1 MSLASLATRVLVW
14 LHGMRL
20 GIMGDALNG
29 SSSGLVLDGVMIAGT
44 RPDIVITEL
53 GRNGVGTLA
62 LAGAV
67 VGDNVLNVT
76 NLSTPGDVTSSF
88 ESTISVAGQIQQ
100 TAVTNLSA
108 AQLMFQIQ
116 PQS

>member
-1 MSLASLATRVLVW
+1 MSLQALATRVLVW

-20 GIMGDALNG
+20 GIMGDSLNG

-44 RPDIVITEL
+44 RSDIVVTQL
-53 GRNGVGTLA
+53 GNNGAGSLV

-76 NLSTPGDVTSSF
+76 NLTTPGDVTASF
-88 ESTISVAGQIQQ
+88 ESTITVAGHIQQ

-108 AQLMFQIQ
+108 AQLMFQLQ